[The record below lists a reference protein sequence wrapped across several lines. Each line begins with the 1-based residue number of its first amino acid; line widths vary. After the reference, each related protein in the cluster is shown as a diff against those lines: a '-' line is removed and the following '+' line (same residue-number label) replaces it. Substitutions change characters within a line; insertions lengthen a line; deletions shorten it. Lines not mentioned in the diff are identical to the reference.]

1 MGCENYFKIKQAA
14 QARSESLQWKL
25 IVAWDEN
32 DDGNEKCLR
41 HNWTQCRLQY
51 KDWWKRWCN
60 FYLFWKWCLAPSV
73 FIYPFKVVS
82 VGYNTITP
90 MCFSVFT
97 NQLNKLSLYRLH
109 VCIVCKC
116 VDARARTRTH
126 THARNQSCSNIITGV
141 WMSSWVRTL
150 SRLQPAILVVSPSLA
165 RHTNDICCS
174 RQSVQ
179 YPISSSLDFSSSK
192 IPKEW
197 KVNFNQNR

>member
-60 FYLFWKWCLAPSV
+60 FYLFWKWCLDPSV

-82 VGYNTITP
+82 VGYNTIPP
-90 MCFSVFT
+90 MCFSV
-97 NQLNKLSLYRLH
+97 LEASLYCNFMSLPAAKRFPFL
-109 VCIVCKC
+109 VLFITVNRKY
-116 VDARARTRTH
+116 RTWTYLAS
-126 THARNQSCSNIITGV
+126 TV
-141 WMSSWVRTL
+141 V
-150 SRLQPAILVVSPSLA
+150 AI
-165 RHTNDICCS
+165 
-174 RQSVQ
+174 
-179 YPISSSLDFSSSK
+179 
-192 IPKEW
+192 
-197 KVNFNQNR
+197 